1 MNKTN
6 PLVSCII
13 PTKNRPDLVKRAIQS
28 VLGQSYNNIEIIVI
42 DDSTNDET
50 QKTLIPLGGQ
60 IRYIKNEKSRGAPYS
75 RNIGL
80 NEARGDAIAF
90 LDDDDI
96 WLPQKTIMQ
105 LKWLEKYP
113 LVTCNYI
120 TEIKRRRYF
129 VKYPKIVSYED
140 LLSFNALGSCSF
152 VMVNSKA
159 AKDCYFDENIKAG
172 QDWDFWL
179 SVMKKNLTE
188 EAANA
193 KEYLV
198 KYNSGDFS
206 RISNTND
213 ILAAFY
219 TLYHKRRPEYTL
231 KSTRCLFFNALR
243 GDESFMLWIL
253 LEWAKVKMK
262 GKGGVFF
269 LAKLIV
275 KKIFRRIELF

>member
-13 PTKNRPDLVKRAIQS
+13 PTKNRPDLVTRAIQS
-28 VLGQSYNNIEIIVI
+28 VFGQSYKNIEIIVI

-80 NEARGDAIAF
+80 YEARGDAIAF

-105 LKWLEKYP
+105 LKWIEKYP

-120 TEIKRRRYF
+120 TEIKGRRYF
-129 VKYPKIVSYED
+129 VKYPEIVSYED

-179 SVMKKNLTE
+179 SVMKKNLIE

-198 KYNSGDFS
+198 NYNSGDFS

-213 ILAAFY
+213 MLTAFY
-219 TLYHKRRPEYTL
+219 VLYHKRRSEYTL
-231 KSTRCLFFNALR
+231 NLTRCLFFNALR

-269 LAKLIV
+269 LTKLV
-275 KKIFRRIELF
+275 FKKIFRRIEQF